1 MSQLATASSS
11 DKPSFV
17 LLHGAYHGGWCWRE
31 VAARLRAAGHAVF
44 TPTQTGVGERAHL
57 LSRDIAIDT
66 FVDDLANVLRF
77 EDLHNVVLVGHS
89 FGGNAITGVAD
100 RMPERLRHLVYLD
113 AMIPVAGQSVMD
125 TMPAHVAAKM
135 RDASQASSGGVSMAV
150 PPVKFFG
157 ISDEAQ
163 AAWVMANCTPHP
175 ISTYDTPIT
184 LAHPIGNGV
193 PCSYIAVTPHFAPT
207 SVSREQAR
215 ALAEQ
220 HAASA
225 PAAGQSRWHYLE
237 MAAGHDAMVTH
248 PAELAAL
255 LLGIAQQPAP
265 A

>member
-1 MSQLATASSS
+1 MTTQNQPT
-11 DKPSFV
+11 FV
-17 LLHGAYHGGWCWRE
+17 LMHGAYHGGWCWRD

-44 TPTQTGVGERAHL
+44 TPTQTGVGERSHL
-57 LSRDIAIDT
+57 LSTDIAIDT

-77 EDLHNVVLVGHS
+77 EDLHDVVLVGHS

-113 AMIPVAGQSVMD
+113 AMIPVAGKSVMD
-125 TMPAHVAAKM
+125 TMPAHVVAKM

-157 ISDEAQ
+157 ITDEAQ
-163 AAWVMANCTPHP
+163 AAWVMGKCTPHP
-175 ISTYDTPIT
+175 ISTYATPIT
-184 LAHPIGNGV
+184 LNHPIGNGV

-207 SVSREQAR
+207 GVSRDQAK

-220 HAASA
+220 HVQTA
-225 PAAGQSRWHYLE
+225 PAAGESLWRYVE

-248 PAELAAL
+248 PAELSEL
-255 LLGIAQQPAP
+255 LLDIARR
-265 A
+265 